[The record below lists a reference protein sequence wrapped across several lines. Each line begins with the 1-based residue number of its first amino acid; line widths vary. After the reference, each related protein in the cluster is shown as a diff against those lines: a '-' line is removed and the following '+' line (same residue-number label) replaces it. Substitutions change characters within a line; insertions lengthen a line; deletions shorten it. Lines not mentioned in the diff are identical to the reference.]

1 MFKAKKVNHGHD
13 YYEKG
18 ALMTQVRLY
27 GIRFC
32 PFCTAAKDLLSKK
45 GVQYQ
50 EIPVDHDPVL
60 RADIIT
66 KSGQRTVPQIWVG
79 DTHVGGY
86 SELQGLEANGELDLL
101 LNGG

>member
-1 MFKAKKVNHGHD
+1 MEFDSARFVLQLKSYYQQKASSTKK
-13 YYEKG
+13 Y
-18 ALMTQVRLY
+18 RL
-27 GIRFC
+27 IMI
-32 PFCTAAKDLLSKK
+32 LLFEPI
-45 GVQYQ
+45 Y
-50 EIPVDHDPVL
+50 
-60 RADIIT
+60 T